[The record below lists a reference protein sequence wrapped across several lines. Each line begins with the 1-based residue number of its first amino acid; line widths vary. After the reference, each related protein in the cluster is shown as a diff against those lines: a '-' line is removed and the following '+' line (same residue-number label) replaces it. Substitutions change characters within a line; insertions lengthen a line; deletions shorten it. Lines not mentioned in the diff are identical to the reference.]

1 MSLKTQAGFTRD
13 VDFSRK
19 YMPRPRIHRCLQ
31 FNPNVDYFKPRGIPL
46 RDLEEIELMPDE
58 IEAIKL
64 YLVDG
69 LDQTKSARKMGIS
82 QPTFART
89 IDSANKKMAE
99 ALIKGKAIKIN
110 KANNKD

>member
-1 MSLKTQAGFTRD
+1 MTRP
-13 VDFSRK
+13 K
-19 YMPRPRIHRCLQ
+19 IHRCLQ

-46 RDLEEIELMPDE
+46 RDLEEVELFPDE

-69 LDQTKSARKMGIS
+69 LNQTDSAEKMHIS

-89 IDSANKKMAE
+89 VDSATKKIAD
-99 ALIKGKAIKIN
+99 ALVNGKAIKIN
-110 KANNKD
+110 KVEGGANL